1 MGNITHFQS
10 NHKKLQTGE
19 SWRSAEVGLHYSHF
33 HQAEIT
39 QSAPGMSLNGFKPG
53 PAEACWFLKSRL
65 TVLCLGSEEPKTPNK
80 QQFRQKCGCSA
91 KSQAWDIGVQSCFY
105 LHLSKGYLTASL
117 RFLICSYRQE
127 ADLTHTGG
135 PWSSISCT
143 YRIVCDS
150 AVPGIIK
157 RTYTITGTPNS
168 MRYNLRTYNSVV
180 KQKCSTWLF
189 C

>member
-65 TVLCLGSEEPKTPNK
+65 TVLYLGSEEPKTPNK
-80 QQFRQKCGCSA
+80 QQFRQKCSCSA
-91 KSQAWDIGVQSCFY
+91 KSQAWDTGGESCFY
-105 LHLSKGYLTASL
+105 PHISKGSPAASVFLSAATGKRPILPTQEDPEAQFLAL
-117 RFLICSYRQE
+117 RYSSSR
-127 ADLTHTGG
+127 HHKKNVHHPTG
-135 PWSSISCT
+135 I
-143 YRIVCDS
+143 
-150 AVPGIIK
+150 
-157 RTYTITGTPNS
+157 PNN
-168 MRYNLRTYNSVV
+168 MRYNLRTYDSVV
-180 KQKCSTWLF
+180 KQKCSTWIF

>member
-53 PAEACWFLKSRL
+53 PAEACSFLKSRL
-65 TVLCLGSEEPKTPNK
+65 TVLCLGSEEPKTPNSNSDK
-80 QQFRQKCGCSA
+80 SVAVLLISGLGYWCSILFLPTHLQRVSNRLSPFPYLQLILPMQEDHEVQFLALRYNSGRHHK
-91 KSQAWDIGVQSCFY
+91 KN
-105 LHLSKGYLTASL
+105 LH
-117 RFLICSYRQE
+117 R
-127 ADLTHTGG
+127 
-135 PWSSISCT
+135 P
-143 YRIVCDS
+143 
-150 AVPGIIK
+150 
-157 RTYTITGTPNS
+157 TGTPNS
-168 MRYNLRTYNSVV
+168 MRYNLRTYDLIV
-180 KQKCSTWLF
+180 KQKYSIWIF